1 MKRILIGFAASAA
14 VLSLSAGAFACAKLD
29 TAQSTD
35 TNNKTIILAQAAT
48 GGSTGGPAVSEPEE
62 KTIGGKRKTE
72 TDAPSAPAAPGTTD
86 TSGSAG
92 AVDASQSKRKDTTEP
107 AQSGAK

>member
-29 TAQSTD
+29 TSQSTD
-35 TNNKTIILAQAAT
+35 IKNKTIILAQAA

-72 TDAPSAPAAPGTTD
+72 MDAPSAPAAPGATD
-86 TSGSAG
+86 TSGNAG
-92 AVDASQSKRKDTTEP
+92 AVDASQSKRNDGEP